1 MAPRNKSKSTTAP
14 GQRTNQPTSPAARP
28 KYQQSPREVRRRVFP
43 SDIDPSPSCPTPS
56 MPSNRPQPAAGHVTP
71 WTSCYA
77 PPPPTRVIVPA
88 SAEHQAAHNATRSR
102 DPRATIGHNK
112 NARRGGS
119 GAALPRVAENV
130 PLARVA
136 DMTAHQLPTN
146 NKYNNKPEIQQQT
159 SHPTTMSKDSS
170 PADCL
175 PSTAHP
181 HPPESPC
188 RPRAEPTPR
197 TEEGGEL

>member
-1 MAPRNKSKSTTAP
+1 MAALHKRKQISHAAPHARQHHRCRAGPSTYM
-14 GQRTNQPTSPAARP
+14 G
-28 KYQQSPREVRRRVFP
+28 VGFFGRRRP
-43 SDIDPSPSCPTPS
+43 LPPPS

-112 NARRGGS
+112 NARREGGS

-136 DMTAHQLPTN
+136 DMTAHQLPTT
-146 NKYNNKPEIQQQT
+146 NKSNNKPAIQRQRARLVT
-159 SHPTTMSKDSS
+159 RG
-170 PADCL
+170 L
-175 PSTAHP
+175 PSIH
-181 HPPESPC
+181 SP
-188 RPRAEPTPR
+188 PTPTR
-197 TEEGGEL
+197 VTVTSPR

>member
-1 MAPRNKSKSTTAP
+1 MSRRMQANIIADVQALRPTRGWVSSDDDGPSHLHTCHPTAHS
-14 GQRTNQPTSPAARP
+14 QRT
-28 KYQQSPREVRRRVFP
+28 
-43 SDIDPSPSCPTPS
+43 
-56 MPSNRPQPAAGHVTP
+56 GHVTRGRP
-71 WTSCYA
+71 ATLLHHPPELLCRRAPSIKPRTTPRGVVTLA
-77 PPPPTRVIVPA
+77 PPLATTKTRV
-88 SAEHQAAHNATRSR
+88 
-102 DPRATIGHNK
+102 G
-112 NARRGGS
+112 GGS
-119 GAALPRVAENV
+119 RAALPRVAENV

-146 NKYNNKPEIQQQT
+146 NKSNNKPEIQQQT

>member
-1 MAPRNKSKSTTAP
+1 VAPRNKSKSTTAP

-56 MPSNRPQPAAGHVTP
+56 IPNRPQPAAGHVTP

-112 NARRGGS
+112 NARRGGGVRGVLPR
-119 GAALPRVAENV
+119 GAATVA
-130 PLARVA
+130 LARVA
-136 DMTAHQLPTN
+136 ELTAHQLPTN
-146 NKYNNKPEIQQQT
+146 NKCNNNPTIQ
-159 SHPTTMSKDSS
+159 
-170 PADCL
+170 
-175 PSTAHP
+175 
-181 HPPESPC
+181 
-188 RPRAEPTPR
+188 
-197 TEEGGEL
+197 

>member
-1 MAPRNKSKSTTAP
+1 MVAPRNKSKSTTAP

-28 KYQQSPREVRRRVFP
+28 KHQQSPREVRRRVFP

-112 NARRGGS
+112 NARRGGEPS
-119 GAALPRVAENV
+119 STSKGGGECATCKGGGHDSP
-130 PLARVA
+130 P
-136 DMTAHQLPTN
+136 TTHQQQ
-146 NKYNNKPEIQQQT
+146 IQQQT
-159 SHPTTMSKDSS
+159 RNPTTNQPSNDNEQKLVTRG
-170 PADCL
+170 L
-175 PSTAHP
+175 PSIH
-181 HPPESPC
+181 SP
-188 RPRAEPTPR
+188 PTPTR
-197 TEEGGEL
+197 VTVPSPR

>member
-1 MAPRNKSKSTTAP
+1 MVAPRNKSKSTTAP

-112 NARRGGS
+112 NARR
-119 GAALPRVAENV
+119 
-130 PLARVA
+130 
-136 DMTAHQLPTN
+136 
-146 NKYNNKPEIQQQT
+146 IQIY
-159 SHPTTMSKDSS
+159 SRKLRYDSPNWPWPGWS
-170 PADCL
+170 PWSMAQPYSL
-175 PSTAHP
+175 SFSSVT
-181 HPPESPC
+181 
-188 RPRAEPTPR
+188 
-197 TEEGGEL
+197 